1 MRNSLFF
8 LLGILLS
15 VACMPQESQK
25 EVDSEVVVKINNLTL
40 YRSDLEKVVDNDNN
54 GDSAIIA
61 QRYIDHWLKR
71 QLVLQVAQMNLTPEE
86 KNVEERVKDYRE
98 SLLIN
103 QYKQKYIEENLQ
115 REVSMEDVEAYVT
128 AFSDNFKLK
137 QPLYRF
143 YFAKIMSKNKTDVW
157 TLYNKFK
164 ADEIDLTK
172 KMSLDNTTFFTIYN
186 EDWYVQ
192 KDIVHLLP
200 EDFDEKKL
208 NIAEGKVFMTTD
220 KTTTYLIKPIE
231 IRKVGD
237 VSPPEFVYK
246 QVKEIILHKRKI
258 ELAKKLDL
266 EIYEDAKKN
275 NRFQI
280 Y

>member
-1 MRNSLFF
+1 MRNNLFF
-8 LLGILLS
+8 LFGILFCAS
-15 VACMPQESQK
+15 CAPQDSSK
-25 EVDSEVVVKINNLTL
+25 ELTSEVVARINELVL
-40 YRSDLEKVVDNDNN
+40 YRSDLEKIVRDNNN
-54 GDSAIIA
+54 GDSVVIA

-86 KNVEERVKDYRE
+86 KNVEDRVKDYRE

-115 REVSMEDVEAYVT
+115 REVTMEDIQNYIT
-128 AFSDNFKLK
+128 AFSDNFKL
-137 QPLYRF
+137 QEPLYRF
-143 YFAKIMSKNKTDVW
+143 YFAKIISKNKTDVW
-157 TLYNKFK
+157 TLYSKFK
-164 ADEIDLTK
+164 SEEIDLTE

-186 EDWYVQ
+186 EDWYVK
-192 KDIVHLLP
+192 KDILNLLP

-208 NIAEGKVFMTTD
+208 NLEGSKVFMITD
-220 KTTTYLIKPIE
+220 KTKTYIIKPIE
-231 IRKVGD
+231 IKKEGD
-237 VSPPEFVYK
+237 ISPPEFVYE
-246 QVKEIILHKRKI
+246 QVKKIILHKRKI

-275 NRFQI
+275 NRFQL